1 MYALC
6 TTVCYQ
12 DEINDLLNQHSEI
25 LADKLVLVF
34 EILLS

>member
-12 DEINDLLNQHSEI
+12 KEVDDLLTQHSEI
-25 LADKLVLVF
+25 LADKLV
-34 EILLS
+34 

>member
-12 DEINDLLNQHSEI
+12 DEIDDLLNQHSEI
-25 LADKLVLVF
+25 LADKFASFFFVL
-34 EILLS
+34 